1 MISIIFVVFWG
12 LFIYFMTT
20 IVENLYFI
28 PLWLVTGILVS
39 FILTVIFVLLNF
51 PIMKFTKITNKYKY
65 FLTRSTSQWLI
76 RFFMRLKI
84 NVIGEE
90 NIPKDGILTIYGNH
104 KSYAD
109 AFIVFAFMKRPTT
122 FTPKMSVYK
131 APLIGL
137 WLKYLG
143 AFPIDRSSDRNTARA
158 MVDAIKVVKEG
169 MAMTIFPEGGI
180 KDRDDVKMVAM
191 RAGAYR
197 VAMKAGADLLP
208 VSIKGSTEIK
218 HRAPWRSTKIDVI
231 IHPVVTY
238 ESVKAKTTTEVAD
251 MMFKII
257 NGPLE
262 SKDL

>member
-1 MISIIFVVFWG
+1 MIYALFLIIWG
-12 LFIYFMTT
+12 LYVYWMTT
-20 IVENLYFI
+20 IVPSLYFI
-28 PLWLVTGILVS
+28 PVWIITGLVVS
-39 FILTVIFVLLNF
+39 FLGTVILILLNF
-51 PIMKFTKITNKYKY
+51 PIMKWTKVNNRYKY
-65 FLTRSTSQWLI
+65 FITRSTSKWLV

-84 NVIGEE
+84 NVHGKE
-90 NIPKDGILTIYGNH
+90 NIPHDGNLTIYANH

-109 AFIVFAFMKRPTT
+109 AFIVFEFMKRPTT

-131 APLIGL
+131 APLLGS

-158 MVDAIKVVKEG
+158 MVEAIKVVKQG

-197 VAMKAGADLLP
+197 LAMKAGADLLP
-208 VSIKGSTEIK
+208 VSIMGSTEIK
-218 HRAPWRSTKIDVI
+218 HRAPWRSTRIEVI

-238 ESVKAKTTTEVAD
+238 ASVKEKTTTEVAD
-251 MMFKII
+251 LMLKII

-262 SKDL
+262 KKDL